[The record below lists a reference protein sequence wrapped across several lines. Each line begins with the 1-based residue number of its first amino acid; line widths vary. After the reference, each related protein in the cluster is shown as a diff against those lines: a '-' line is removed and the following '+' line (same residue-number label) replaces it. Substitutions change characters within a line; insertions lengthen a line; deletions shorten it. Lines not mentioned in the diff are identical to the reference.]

1 MTKIYSTTNYNNEID
16 PIDRL
21 MDSINRREEINSNFI
36 EKTEKVDMFFN
47 KYISIYNYYQRKYPY
62 QDPITKVLQEIDRM
76 NNLIKIAEKENKDNL
91 LGLNNKLKTLKLY
104 SVILA
109 KGLDSININVLFN
122 NNSYTIMDTLTR
134 REFYG

>member
-47 KYISIYNYYQRKYPY
+47 KYISIYK
-62 QDPITKVLQEIDRM
+62 
-76 NNLIKIAEKENKDNL
+76 
-91 LGLNNKLKTLKLY
+91 
-104 SVILA
+104 
-109 KGLDSININVLFN
+109 FN
-122 NNSYTIMDTLTR
+122 A
-134 REFYG
+134 